1 MTETIR
7 KHFDRSLTIVVTG
20 FVLMMIYLFSGLF
33 RPISMNSISNVIIE
47 SDTLESI
54 LISLMSIF
62 ISMFVVAVAGTLL
75 AYKMSR
81 KTGRLYKVIN
91 GLIILPLL
99 LPPTV
104 AGLVLLQGFGRNS
117 LISTFLFGGQLN
129 VAFNFIGIIVTQV
142 YVTLPFFYQMT
153 LNAFDDVD
161 ISYIEA
167 AKVCGADKII
177 LLKQILIPMSI
188 KSMGAGLFMSALRGL
203 SEFGAT
209 IMFAGNMAGKTQ
221 TITTRIYQLYQT
233 DVNAA
238 FVLAAFQLCVFLI
251 PYYLFIGKRGLS
263 L

>member
-1 MTETIR
+1 MVL
-7 KHFDRSLTIVVTG
+7 KHYFDKFLSLIAAGLIAMV
-20 FVLMMIYLFSGLF
+20 IYLFTGLF
-33 RPISMNSISNVIIE
+33 RPLNIGTITNVFVEKDTIE
-47 SDTLESI
+47 AI
-54 LISLMSIF
+54 GISLLSIVL
-62 ISMFVVAVAGTLL
+62 SMCVVAIIGTLL
-75 AYKMSR
+75 AFKMSR
-81 KTGRLYKVIN
+81 KEGKLYKIVN

-104 AGLVLLQGFGRNS
+104 AGLVLLQGFGRHS
-117 LISTFLFGGQLN
+117 IVSTFFFKGELN
-129 VAFNFIGIIVTQV
+129 VAFNFIAIIVTQV

-161 ISYIEA
+161 ISYLEA
-167 AKVCGADKII
+167 AKVCGADKFV
-177 LLKQILIPMSI
+177 LLRLILIPMSI

-221 TITTRIYQLYQT
+221 TMTTRIYQLYQT

-238 FVLAAFQLCVFLI
+238 FVLAAFQLCIFLI